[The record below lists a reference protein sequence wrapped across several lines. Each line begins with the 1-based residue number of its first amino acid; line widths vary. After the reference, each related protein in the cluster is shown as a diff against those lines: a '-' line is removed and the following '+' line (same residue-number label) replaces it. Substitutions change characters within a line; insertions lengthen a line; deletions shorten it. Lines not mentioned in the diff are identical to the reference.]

1 MPLPRRKP
9 PIVLLSEVIFTQ
21 EAIPSLWN
29 CNSLQSSLFGGSA
42 SLTLWIKW
50 ILRLC
55 NNVHLDDVLGKTSIL
70 IVK

>member
-42 SLTLWIKW
+42 TGDIPTLQ
-50 ILRLC
+50 
-55 NNVHLDDVLGKTSIL
+55 
-70 IVK
+70 